1 MKLKTYILALA
12 TLLVYSSC
20 EKDDVCVENDSVYV
34 NLVFYDVEDGSTAK
48 SVSGFSL
55 LDLNGDIVRNYG
67 NTTVASIALVL
78 PTSQSSYD
86 LILQKRT
93 EVDGLTIN
101 TNDTLNFNYT
111 PKATYVS
118 RACGYIRTYTD
129 LSIDSTSNWISGV
142 IVNTPEINSNN
153 EEHVAILH

>member
-1 MKLKTYILALA
+1 MKVQNYILALVS
-12 TLLVYSSC
+12 LLILSSC
-20 EKDDVCVENDSVYV
+20 EKDDVCVENDSVYI
-34 NLVFYDVEDGSTAK
+34 NLVFYSAEDGSIAK

-55 LDLNGDIVRNYG
+55 LDLNGDIVQNYD
-67 NTTVASIALVL
+67 NTTVSAIALVL
-78 PTSQSSYD
+78 PTSETSYD

-101 TNDTLNFNYT
+101 TNDTLNFSYT

-129 LSIDSTSNWISGV
+129 LSNHSTRNWVNEV

-153 EEHVAILH
+153 DEHVAILH

>member
-34 NLVFYDVEDGSTAK
+34 NLVFYDVEDGNTAK

-55 LDLNGDIVRNYG
+55 LDLNGDIVPNYD

-78 PTSQSSYD
+78 PTNQSSYD

>member
-55 LDLNGDIVRNYG
+55 LDLNGDIVRNYD

-101 TNDTLNFNYT
+101 SNDKLNFSYT
-111 PKATYVS
+111 SKATYVS

>member
-55 LDLNGDIVRNYG
+55 LDLNGDIVRNYD

-153 EEHVAILH
+153 KEHVAILH

>member
-1 MKLKTYILALA
+1 MKVQNYILALVS
-12 TLLVYSSC
+12 LLMLSSC
-20 EKDDVCVENDSVYV
+20 EKDDVCVENDSVYI
-34 NLVFYDVEDGSTAK
+34 NLVFYSVEDGSTAK

-55 LDLNGDIVRNYG
+55 LDLNGDIVQNYD
-67 NTTVASIALVL
+67 NTTVSAIALVL
-78 PTSQSSYD
+78 PTSETSYD

-101 TNDTLNFNYT
+101 TNDTLNFSYT

-129 LSIDSTSNWISGV
+129 LSINSTRNWVNEV
-142 IVNTPEINSNN
+142 IVNIPEINSNN
-153 EEHVAILH
+153 DEHVAILH

>member
-12 TLLVYSSC
+12 ILLVYSSC

-34 NLVFYDVEDGSTAK
+34 NLIFYSAEDGSTAK

-55 LDLNGDIVRNYG
+55 LDLNGDIVRNYD

-101 TNDTLNFNYT
+101 SNDTLNFSYT
-111 PKATYVS
+111 SKATYVS

-153 EEHVAILH
+153 DEHVAILH

>member
-1 MKLKTYILALA
+1 MKVQNYILALVS
-12 TLLVYSSC
+12 LLILSSC
-20 EKDDVCVENDSVYV
+20 EKDDVCVENDSVYI
-34 NLVFYDVEDGSTAK
+34 NLVFYSVEDGSIAK

-55 LDLNGDIVRNYG
+55 LDLNGDIVQNYD
-67 NTTVASIALVL
+67 NTTVSAIALVL
-78 PTSQSSYD
+78 PTSETSYD

-101 TNDTLNFNYT
+101 TNDTLNFNYI

-129 LSIDSTSNWISGV
+129 LSINSTSNWINEV
-142 IVNTPEINSNN
+142 IVNSSEINSNSD
-153 EEHVAILH
+153 EHVAILH

>member
-1 MKLKTYILALA
+1 MKVQNYILALVS
-12 TLLVYSSC
+12 LLILSSC
-20 EKDDVCVENDSVYV
+20 EKDDVCVENDSVYI
-34 NLVFYDVEDGSTAK
+34 NLVFFSVEDGSTAK

-55 LDLNGDIVRNYG
+55 LDLNGDIVQNYD
-67 NTTVASIALVL
+67 NTTVSAIALVL
-78 PTSQSSYD
+78 PTSETSYD

-101 TNDTLNFNYT
+101 TNDTLNFNYI

-129 LSIDSTSNWISGV
+129 LSINSTSNWINEV
-142 IVNTPEINSNN
+142 IVNSSEINSNSD
-153 EEHVAILH
+153 EHVAILH

>member
-55 LDLNGDIVRNYG
+55 LDLNGDIVRNYD

-142 IVNTPEINSNN
+142 VVNTPEINSNN
-153 EEHVAILH
+153 DEHVAILH

>member
-55 LDLNGDIVRNYG
+55 LDLNGDIVRNYD

-93 EVDGLTIN
+93 EVDDLTIN

>member
-1 MKLKTYILALA
+1 MKVQNYILALVS
-12 TLLVYSSC
+12 LLILSSC
-20 EKDDVCVENDSVYV
+20 EKDDVCVEKDSVYI
-34 NLVFYDVEDGSTAK
+34 NLVFYSVEDGSTAK

-55 LDLNGDIVRNYG
+55 LDLNGDIVQNYD
-67 NTTVASIALVL
+67 NTTVSAIALVL
-78 PTSQSSYD
+78 PTSETSYG

-101 TNDTLNFNYT
+101 TNDTLNFSYT

-129 LSIDSTSNWISGV
+129 LSINSTRNWINEV

-153 EEHVAILH
+153 DEHVAILH

>member
-1 MKLKTYILALA
+1 MKVQNYILALVS
-12 TLLVYSSC
+12 LLILSSC
-20 EKDDVCVENDSVYV
+20 EKDDICVENDSVYI
-34 NLVFYDVEDGSTAK
+34 NLVFYSVEDGSTAK

-55 LDLNGDIVRNYG
+55 LDLNGDIVQNYD
-67 NTTVASIALVL
+67 NTTVSAIALVL
-78 PTSQSSYD
+78 PTSETSYG

-129 LSIDSTSNWISGV
+129 LSNHSTSNWISEV
-142 IVNTPEINSNN
+142 IVNIPEINSNN
-153 EEHVAILH
+153 DEHVAILH

>member
-1 MKLKTYILALA
+1 MKLPTYILALA
-12 TLLVYSSC
+12 TLLIFLSC

-34 NLVFYDVEDGSTAK
+34 NLVFYSAEDGSTAK

-55 LDLNGDIVRNYG
+55 LDLNGDIVQNYD
-67 NTTVASIALVL
+67 NTTVTAIALVL
-78 PTSQSSYD
+78 PTNQSSYD

-101 TNDTLNFNYT
+101 TNDTLNFSYT

-118 RACGYIRTYTD
+118 RACGYIRAYSD
-129 LSIDSTSNWISGV
+129 LSIQSTRYWISEV

-153 EEHVAILH
+153 DEHVAILH

>member
-1 MKLKTYILALA
+1 MKLQTYILALA
-12 TLLVYSSC
+12 TLLIFSSC

-34 NLVFYDVEDGSTAK
+34 NLVFYSAEDGVTAK

-55 LDLNGDIVRNYG
+55 LDLNGDIVQNYN
-67 NTTVASIALVL
+67 NTTVTAIALVL

-93 EVDGLTIN
+93 EVDGLSIN
-101 TNDTLNFNYT
+101 TNDTLNFSYT

-118 RACGYIRTYTD
+118 RAGIFVT
-129 LSIDSTSNWISGV
+129 
-142 IVNTPEINSNN
+142 
-153 EEHVAILH
+153 ILI

>member
-55 LDLNGDIVRNYG
+55 LDLNGDIVRNYD
-67 NTTVASIALVL
+67 NTTVGSIALVL

>member
-55 LDLNGDIVRNYG
+55 LDLNGDIVQNYD

-78 PTSQSSYD
+78 PTKS
-86 LILQKRT
+86 K
-93 EVDGLTIN
+93 
-101 TNDTLNFNYT
+101 
-111 PKATYVS
+111 
-118 RACGYIRTYTD
+118 
-129 LSIDSTSNWISGV
+129 
-142 IVNTPEINSNN
+142 
-153 EEHVAILH
+153 

>member
-34 NLVFYDVEDGSTAK
+34 NLIFYSAEDGSTAK

-55 LDLNGDIVRNYG
+55 LDLNGNIVRNYD

-101 TNDTLNFNYT
+101 SNDTLNFSYT
-111 PKATYVS
+111 SKATYVS

-153 EEHVAILH
+153 DEHVAILH

>member
-1 MKLKTYILALA
+1 MKLPTYILALA
-12 TLLVYSSC
+12 TLLICSSC

-34 NLVFYDVEDGSTAK
+34 NLVFYSAEDGSTAK

-55 LDLNGDIVRNYG
+55 LDLNGDIVQNYD
-67 NTTVASIALVL
+67 NTTVTAIALVL

-93 EVDGLTIN
+93 EVDGLSIN
-101 TNDTLNFNYT
+101 TNDTLNFSYT

-129 LSIDSTSNWISGV
+129 LSNHSTSNWISEV
-142 IVNTPEINSNN
+142 IVNIPEINSNN
-153 EEHVAILH
+153 DEHVAILH

>member
-1 MKLKTYILALA
+1 MKVQNYIFALA
-12 TLLVYSSC
+12 SLLIFSSC
-20 EKDDVCVENDSVYV
+20 EKDDICVENDSVYV
-34 NLVFYDVEDGSTAK
+34 NLVFYNSGDGSTAK

-55 LDLNGDIVRNYG
+55 LDLNGDIIQNYN
-67 NTTVASIALVL
+67 NTTVTAIALVL

-101 TNDTLNFNYT
+101 TNDTLNFNYI

-129 LSIDSTSNWISGV
+129 LNINSTRNWISGV

-153 EEHVAILH
+153 DEHVAILH

>member
-55 LDLNGDIVRNYG
+55 LDFNGDIVRNYD

>member
-12 TLLVYSSC
+12 ILLVYSSC

-55 LDLNGDIVRNYG
+55 LDLNGDIVRNYD

>member
-1 MKLKTYILALA
+1 MKVQNYIFALA
-12 TLLVYSSC
+12 SLLIFSSC
-20 EKDDVCVENDSVYV
+20 EKDDICVENDSVYV
-34 NLVFYDVEDGSTAK
+34 NLVFYNSEDGSTAK

-55 LDLNGDIVRNYG
+55 LDLNGGIIQNYD
-67 NTTVASIALVL
+67 NTTVAAIALVL
-78 PTSQSSYD
+78 PTGQSSYD

-101 TNDTLNFNYT
+101 TNDTLNFSYT

-129 LSIDSTSNWISGV
+129 LSINSTSNWISGV
-142 IVNTPEINSNN
+142 VVITPEINSNN
-153 EEHVAILH
+153 NEHVAILH

>member
-1 MKLKTYILALA
+1 MKVQNYILALVS
-12 TLLVYSSC
+12 LLILSSC
-20 EKDDVCVENDSVYV
+20 EKDDVCVENDSVYI
-34 NLVFYDVEDGSTAK
+34 NLVFYSVEDGSTAK

-55 LDLNGDIVRNYG
+55 LDLNGDIVQNYD
-67 NTTVASIALVL
+67 NTTVSAIALVL
-78 PTSQSSYD
+78 PTSETSYG

-101 TNDTLNFNYT
+101 TNDTLNFSYT

-129 LSIDSTSNWISGV
+129 LSNHSTRNWVNEV

-153 EEHVAILH
+153 DEHVAILH

>member
-1 MKLKTYILALA
+1 MKVQNYILALVSLL
-12 TLLVYSSC
+12 TLSSC
-20 EKDDVCVENDSVYV
+20 EKDDVCVENDSVYI
-34 NLVFYDVEDGSTAK
+34 NLVFYSVEDGSTAK

-55 LDLNGDIVRNYG
+55 LDLNGDIVQNYD
-67 NTTVASIALVL
+67 NTTVSAIALVL
-78 PTSQSSYD
+78 PTSETSYD

-101 TNDTLNFNYT
+101 TNDTLNFSYT

-129 LSIDSTSNWISGV
+129 LSINSTRNWVNEV
-142 IVNTPEINSNN
+142 IVNIPEINSNN
-153 EEHVAILH
+153 DEHVAILH

>member
-1 MKLKTYILALA
+1 MKVQNYILALVS
-12 TLLVYSSC
+12 LLILSSC

-34 NLVFYDVEDGSTAK
+34 NLVFFSVEDGSTAK

-55 LDLNGDIVRNYG
+55 LDLNGDIVQNYD
-67 NTTVASIALVL
+67 NTTVSAIALVL
-78 PTSQSSYD
+78 PTSETSYG

-101 TNDTLNFNYT
+101 TNDTLNFSYT

-129 LSIDSTSNWISGV
+129 LSTSSTSNWISEV
-142 IVNTPEINSNN
+142 IVNNPEINSNSD
-153 EEHVAILH
+153 EHVAILH